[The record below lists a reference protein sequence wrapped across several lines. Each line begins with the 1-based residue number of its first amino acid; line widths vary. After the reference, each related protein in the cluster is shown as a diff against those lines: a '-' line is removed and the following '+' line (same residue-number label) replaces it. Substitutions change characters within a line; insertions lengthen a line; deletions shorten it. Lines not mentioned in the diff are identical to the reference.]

1 MYLMDFITID
11 DRNLLR
17 RFEVRGYPTSFNI
30 PKHNPLS
37 VRVQGIMVVYVS
49 ICQNIINNLHGRRL
63 ILSPAECAKRYY
75 RSERN
80 ILMYL
85 MDFITIDDR
94 NLLRRFEVRGYP
106 TSFNIPKHNP
116 LSVRVQGI
124 MVVYVSICQNI
135 INNLHGRGNSRH
147 FFLTEWCLNRRL

>member
-1 MYLMDFITID
+1 MLLKSQTIN
-11 DRNLLR
+11 RTIKEPRGMFGVLAIWESARSCFLL
-17 RFEVRGYPTSFNI
+17 GLACLAI
-30 PKHNPLS
+30 GK
-37 VRVQGIMVVYVS
+37 I
-49 ICQNIINNLHGRRL
+49 GRRL
-63 ILSPAECAKRYY
+63 IPSPAECAKRYY
-75 RSERN
+75 RSEKN

-147 FFLTEWCLNRRL
+147 FFLIECCLNRRL